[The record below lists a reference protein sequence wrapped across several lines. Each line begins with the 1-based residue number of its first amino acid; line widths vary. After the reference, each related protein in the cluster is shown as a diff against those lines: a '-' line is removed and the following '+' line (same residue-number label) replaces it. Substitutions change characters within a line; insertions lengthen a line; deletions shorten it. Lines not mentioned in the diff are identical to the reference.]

1 MFTKDRLRIGG
12 FTVGKVKLSVEVE
25 AELRRRVKIAAATR
39 DLSIRD
45 WLVGA
50 IRHELLAGDE
60 GQEHYPAEGPK
71 PTGLE
76 DAPRPKS
83 GHTVADAVIE
93 DRR

>member
-1 MFTKDRLRIGG
+1 MD
-12 FTVGKVKLSVEVE
+12 KVKLSVEVE

-60 GQEHYPAEGPK
+60 EQEYYPAGGAK
-71 PTGLE
+71 PAGLE
-76 DAPRPKS
+76 DAPRPSS
-83 GHTVADAVIE
+83 GRTVADAVIE